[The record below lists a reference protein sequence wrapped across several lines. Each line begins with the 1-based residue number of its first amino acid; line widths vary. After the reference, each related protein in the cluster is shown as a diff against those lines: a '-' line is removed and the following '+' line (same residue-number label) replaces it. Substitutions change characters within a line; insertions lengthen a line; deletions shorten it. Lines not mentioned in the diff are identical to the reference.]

1 VAHSSDP
8 LAGLQPA
15 ERERLDRFSV
25 AFERLDASQ
34 YVTFAE
40 VPTPEVEE
48 AEAEATRLLGTG
60 PRHDAVKAA
69 VAAFVD
75 EATQAYSRRTTLTD
89 TLLMF
94 QSLPDRAE
102 DRLRFLG
109 SVERAVVALI
119 LWEEL
124 SEKSRVALLG
134 LWARVADPIVSPD
147 PEA

>member
-1 VAHSSDP
+1 VADSSDP
-8 LAGLQPA
+8 LAGLQPV
-15 ERERLDRFSV
+15 ERRRLDRFSV

-40 VPTPEVEE
+40 VPTAEVEA

-60 PRHDAVKAA
+60 PRHDAAKAA

-102 DRLRFLG
+102 DRVRFLG
-109 SVERAVVALI
+109 SVERGVVALI
-119 LWEEL
+119 LWDELTEE
-124 SEKSRVALLG
+124 SRAALLG
-134 LWARVADPIVSPD
+134 PWGGVADGIVAGE
-147 PEA
+147 EA